1 MAPISEKLN
10 FNKGVTVADV
20 LRHEAG
26 FANFPNNLDS
36 ADVLLTENIKQN
48 SVGKVR
54 PTFCEVGNMDPSY
67 ILMTNLTM
75 VLILLFQM
83 FEDGPGPAFD
93 LEGGREYHVVTRYIT
108 IIIISTITT
117 NIFIIICLLGKQHC
131 KTQGDAGKR
140 GVQES
145 PP

>member
-26 FANFPNNLDS
+26 FANFPNKFDS

-48 SVGKVR
+48 SIGKVR

>member
-1 MAPISEKLN
+1 M
-10 FNKGVTVADV
+10 ADV

-26 FANFPNNLDS
+26 FANFPNELDS

-48 SVGKVR
+48 SIGKVR

-75 VLILLFQM
+75 VLILLFQIY
-83 FEDGPGPAFD
+83 EDGPGPIWPP
-93 LEGGREYHVVTRYIT
+93 EGKREYHALTRYIT

-117 NIFIIICLLGKQHC
+117 NIFIIICLLSKQHC